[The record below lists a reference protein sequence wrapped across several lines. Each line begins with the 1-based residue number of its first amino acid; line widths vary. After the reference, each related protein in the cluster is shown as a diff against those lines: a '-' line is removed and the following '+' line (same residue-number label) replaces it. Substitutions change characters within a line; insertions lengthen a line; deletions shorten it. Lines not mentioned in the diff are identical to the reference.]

1 MEEFCDTVPS
11 QKGKEKIV
19 VKGYLMVKDKN
30 RDDLYYW
37 NCENKVVNKCRGR
50 ASTIL
55 IGGRH
60 KLRADQEHNHAPEA
74 SKVGVA
80 RANAM
85 IKG

>member
-1 MEEFCDTVPS
+1 M
-11 QKGKEKIV
+11 

-30 RDDLYYW
+30 RDELYYW
-37 NCENKVVNKCRGR
+37 NCENKVVNKCIGP

-60 KLRADQEHNHAPEA
+60 NLRADKEYNHSPEA
-74 SKVGVA
+74 SKVGLA